1 MRYNDDRTKV
11 IGGREFREESMD
23 EYKQFNNAYG
33 DEDTRSDFSD
43 EQYSQDDNYG
53 QFGTDK
59 DELAY
64 MDEEFQKD
72 SQIHQSDFNA
82 GYEAGLAS
90 ANQRYADRDSDE
102 DDGDG
107 DDYDGKP
114 SRKRK
119 KKKSHKGLIIAII
132 AILVLGGAG
141 GACAYMTL
149 YGAEDLEINLEDTMS
164 EPDASGYDG
173 EGTLGDIT
181 INQDSVDK
189 IVSGLK
195 NDDQKSAVSD
205 FFDKVTYEADKTKN
219 LSNGDKVTITGKYD
233 SDLASEAHI
242 TVKDSSTSYTVS
254 GLKEKKEDE
263 TSDISIDLPQWYRFV
278 NDDSDEISVTALL
291 IAKKGT
297 SVTLPIEFMF
307 CTADGAM
314 SEMVDTSGTPN
325 LTYNGNGYYIEDG
338 YEAPTGTVVEVD
350 ENHIKY
356 SLKQYGSSYTL
367 TVKYTISDDET
378 LNVESAT
385 GGEVQVPTGKYS
397 AISSDAASQLMQ

>member
-33 DEDTRSDFSD
+33 DEDTSSDFSN
-43 EQYSQDDNYG
+43 EQYSQDAYG
-53 QFGTDK
+53 QNDADR
-59 DELAY
+59 DELAF

-72 SQIHQSDFNA
+72 SQTHQADFNA

-90 ANQRYADRDSDE
+90 ASQRYSGQNEDE
-102 DDGDG
+102 DG
-107 DDYDGKP
+107 DDYDDKS

-119 KKKSHKGLIIAII
+119 KKKSHKVLIIAII

-141 GACAYMTL
+141 GAYAYMTL
-149 YGAEDLEINLEDTMS
+149 NGTEDLEVNLEDTMS
-164 EPDASGYDG
+164 KPDVSGYDG
-173 EGTLGDIT
+173 EGTLSELSID
-181 INQDSVDK
+181 QDSVDK

-205 FFDKVTYEADKTKN
+205 FFDKVTYEADKTKK
-219 LSNGDKVTITGKYD
+219 LSNGDKITIKGKYD
-233 SDLASEAHI
+233 SALASKAHI
-242 TVKDSSTSYTVS
+242 TVAEKNTSFTVS
-254 GLKEKKEDE
+254 DLKEKKAEE
-263 TSDISIDLPQWYRFV
+263 TSVEMPIDLPQWYRFV
-278 NDDSDEISVTALL
+278 NEDSDEISITALL

-297 SVTLPIEFMF
+297 SVTLPIEFMY
-307 CTADGAM
+307 CTEGGAM
-314 SEMVDTSGTPN
+314 SEMVDTSGDPN
-325 LTYNGNGYYIEDG
+325 LTYNGKGYYIEDG
-338 YEAPTGTVVEVD
+338 YEAPTGTIVEVD
-350 ENHIKY
+350 EDHIKY

-367 TVKYTISDDET
+367 TVKYTISDNDT

-397 AISSDAASQLMQ
+397 AISSDAAKQLMQ